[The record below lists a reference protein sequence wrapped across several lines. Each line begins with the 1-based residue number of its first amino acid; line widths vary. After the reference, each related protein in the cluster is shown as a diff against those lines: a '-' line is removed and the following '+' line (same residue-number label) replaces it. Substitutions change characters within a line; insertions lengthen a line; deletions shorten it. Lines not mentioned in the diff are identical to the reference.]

1 MLCAYSNVHIFI
13 KKTITITGYEDDDT
27 TKWVDKRNK
36 GAIFKDCA
44 IFKKWIN
51 NKKTTDR

>member
-13 KKTITITGYEDDDT
+13 KETITITGYEDDDT

-36 GAIFKDCA
+36 GAIFK
-44 IFKKWIN
+44 KWIN